1 VTPRI
6 QFRTAPADVAIGEG
20 LTIAARYWAATADR
34 WILGAIAVALVNG
47 LTTWLFT
54 GSLLEQSTMDGLVRA
69 TARGQALDPSTMPSL
84 IAGPLAVAAV
94 TLVVGWFLTAN
105 AIAGL
110 RGSEMTLRWV
120 LPAGLRS
127 FVANLLVGLTVALGV
142 TTSVLLG
149 AIGLLVFLA
158 ALPVTVYLLI
168 RVGFWSLGIFDGATI
183 AGGLDQS
190 WRLTRRAVLRS
201 IGWSLAIIPI
211 GIAIFVGQFLIDLVL
226 GGVARPVSDAIT
238 AGIDLAFSA
247 FSVVV
252 LAVLYESQRARRLPL
267 PTLAPAARSPFDP
280 PPPP

>member
-1 VTPRI
+1 MTPRI
-6 QFRTAPADVAIGEG
+6 QFRSAPADVAIGEG
-20 LTIAARYWAATADR
+20 LTIAARYWVATADR
-34 WILGAIAVALVNG
+34 WVLGVVAVALVNG
-47 LTTWLFT
+47 LTSWLFT
-54 GSLLEQSTMDGLVRA
+54 GSLLERGAMDGLFRA
-69 TARGQALDPSTMPSL
+69 AAQGETLDPSTMPSL

-110 RGSEMTLRWV
+110 RATELTLRWV

-127 FVANLLVGLTVALGV
+127 LLANLLVGLTVALAV

-149 AIGLLVFLA
+149 AVGLLAFLA
-158 ALPVTVYLLI
+158 ALPVAVYLLI

-183 AGGLDQS
+183 AAGLDLS

-211 GIAIFVGQFLIDLVL
+211 GIAIFVVQLVLDLAL
-226 GGVARPVSDAIT
+226 GGVARPVADAIS

-247 FSVVV
+247 FSIVL

-267 PTLAPAARSPFDP
+267 ASLAPVARSPFDP